1 MIRKIILTMVIIS
14 VIGDGAWVTT
24 SAFAQSPTPGQDPVT
39 SLVQKIAQKFGLRE
53 ADVRAV
59 FDQYVK
65 DGEITGAQKQL
76 IIKKHKELVAELQ
89 TDMQSMKGKTPVER
103 KAAVDAKRKALDDW
117 EKQNG
122 VGL

>member
-1 MIRKIILTMVIIS
+1 
-14 VIGDGAWVTT
+14 
-24 SAFAQSPTPGQDPVT
+24 
-39 SLVQKIAQKFGLRE
+39 
-53 ADVRAV
+53 
-59 FDQYVK
+59 VK